1 LVAVI
6 LMVHRWST
14 DNSLPIYS
22 SSRYGSKSF
31 WYLICNLLEF
41 QYSIPWYSN
50 RCKCRICSRAGRS
63 PRVYPLN
70 TFSSDS
76 ATLLPHSSQDANH
89 HRGSLFHDKANGS
102 FTLRRM
108 TEPSVIAIKLCSSE
122 IPRVSAFDMAL
133 DLLVS
138 VNTCSPVHLSV
149 FKQFIQSTRL
159 SGILKY
165 TSMICRYI
173 KPIRP
178 RLEFIGRF
186 LAFSPC
192 TEKISHRKSDICL
205 FAFFFFKKKVPVT

>member
-1 LVAVI
+1 
-6 LMVHRWST
+6 MVHRWST

-63 PRVYPLN
+63 PRVYPLI

-76 ATLLPHSSQDANH
+76 TTLLPHSSQDANH
-89 HRGSLFHDKANGS
+89 RRCSLFHCKANGS

-108 TEPSVIAIKLCSSE
+108 TEPSVIAMKPCSSD
-122 IPRVSAFDMAL
+122 IPRLSAFDVAL
-133 DLLVS
+133 DLFVLV
-138 VNTCSPVHLSV
+138 NICSPVHLSV
-149 FKQFIQSTRL
+149 FKQFIQFTRL
-159 SGILKY
+159 SGIVEY
-165 TSMICRYI
+165 TSIRYI
-173 KPIRP
+173 KPIRA
-178 RLEFIGRF
+178 RLEFIVRF

-192 TEKISHRKSDICL
+192 TEEISHRKSDTCI
-205 FAFFFFKKKVPVT
+205 FAFLKKFPVT